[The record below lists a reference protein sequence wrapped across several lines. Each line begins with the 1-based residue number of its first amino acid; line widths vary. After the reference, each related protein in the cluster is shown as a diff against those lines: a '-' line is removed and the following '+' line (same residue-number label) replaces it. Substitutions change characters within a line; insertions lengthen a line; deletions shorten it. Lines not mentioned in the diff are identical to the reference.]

1 MCCAVC
7 FGYIKLLLIL
17 PIPFISNM
25 YLNLYSCECERFHRL
40 TITHSAYKKFNGI
53 PNILADTI
61 CALICVG
68 PNMRA
73 PNHFCPFSG
82 KQCESDHGL
91 SGKINRMHNVIK
103 HNVQVTLLIS
113 CVFFLDFSKRT
124 NRKPTSYFIFRRIF
138 VNSFFYVFAF
148 PPFRFKVI

>member
-25 YLNLYSCECERFHRL
+25 YSNLYSCECERFHRL

-73 PNHFCPFSG
+73 PNHFCPFSS

-113 CVFFLDFSKRT
+113 CVFFR
-124 NRKPTSYFIFRRIF
+124 
-138 VNSFFYVFAF
+138 FFQKNQPKADILLY
-148 PPFRFKVI
+148 I